1 MVTDAQ
7 TIQTKKLST
16 PEYLSRFFFN
26 HPRTVLILL
35 LAVPLTWLIV
45 FYVGPLL
52 ILALQSFFYIDDYSG
67 TMVKQLS
74 LNTYAELF
82 TPPNMEIVTRTVTMA
97 AAVTLVDVLIA
108 FPLAYYLG
116 RFAKGRI
123 KSLLYLGVL
132 LPLWSSYLV
141 RVYAWKL
148 ILSNEG
154 IANWFFEVVH
164 LTGVRDWLLSL
175 PVVGGSSLSF
185 SYLGM
190 FMVFVY
196 IWLPYMILPIN
207 AALERVP
214 RSLLDASSD
223 LGAKPGYTFRRVIL
237 PLVFPGII
245 AGSIFTFSLTLGDYI
260 IPTVIGNSSYFI
272 GPVVNRLQ
280 GTSGNVPLAAA
291 FTIVPITIMG
301 VYLLLARRTGAF
313 DAL

>member
-1 MVTDAQ
+1 MAIATTTQ
-7 TIQTKKLST
+7 TEQLSA
-16 PEYLSRFFFN
+16 PKRLSRFFFN
-26 HPRTVLILL
+26 HPRLVLVIL

-45 FYVGPLL
+45 LYLGPL
-52 ILALQSFFYIDDYSG
+52 IVLAIQSFFYVDDFSG
-67 TMVKQLS
+67 VMVKQLS
-74 LNTYAELF
+74 LATYADLF
-82 TPPNMEIVTRTVTMA
+82 TPPNMEIVERTVIMA
-97 AAVTLVDVLIA
+97 AAVTLADVIIA

-148 ILSNEG
+148 ILANEG
-154 IANWFFEVVH
+154 VANWFFEAVH
-164 LTGVRDWLLSL
+164 LTGFRDWLLSL
-175 PVVGGSSLSF
+175 PVIGGSSLSF

-190 FMVFVY
+190 FLVFVY

-223 LGAKPGYTFRRVIL
+223 LGAKPFTTFRKVIL

-272 GPVVNRLQ
+272 GPAVNRLQ
-280 GTSGNVPLAAA
+280 GTSGNIPLAAA
-291 FTIVPITIMG
+291 FTIVPMAIMG